1 VITDTAHNYYIR
13 IGYYSLAAALWFKH
27 SGRFALTFEQR
38 I

>member
-13 IGYYSLAAALWFKH
+13 IGYSLAAALWFKH